1 MAWTYIPAQ
10 LATSSLFQVRF
21 LIGDTDESDPLLTDE
36 EINFLLAELGSA
48 SSTAIASCENLSAK
62 YARQVDTHLG
72 PSTVK
77 ASQRTK
83 QFTELAAR
91 LTKQFGKL
99 AVPTMSSDQKNPV
112 FDKDMMNAEANDYPL
127 AEEES

>member
-1 MAWTYIPAQ
+1 MAWTYNPAL

-21 LIGDTDESDPLLTDE
+21 LIGDTDSSDPLLTDE
-36 EINFLLAELGSA
+36 EINFLLVKFVSA
-48 SSTAIASCENLSAK
+48 DATAIASCENLSAK

-72 PSTVK
+72 PSTIR

-83 QFTELAAR
+83 HFAELAIR
-91 LTKQFGKL
+91 LTKQSSKL
-99 AVPTMSSDQKNPV
+99 AIPSMSSDQHLPI
-112 FDKDMMNAEANDYPL
+112 FDKDMMNAEINDTPF